1 MRSSVSPESLQ
12 AWLAERVAAH
22 AGVPVEQISPEVDL
36 GRYGL
41 DSVEAFTVCCEIE
54 DFLDVSLDPTLLWDH
69 PTIDA
74 LSAYL
79 LGTVL
84 RGTGE
89 Q

>member
-1 MRSSVSPESLQ
+1 MRSSVSPEGLQ
-12 AWLAERVAAH
+12 AWLAERVATH
-22 AGVPVEQISPEVDL
+22 ARLPVEQISPEVDL

-41 DSVEAFTVCCEIE
+41 DSVEAFAVCCEIE
-54 DFLDVSLDPTLLWDH
+54 DHLDVSLDPALLWDH

-74 LSAYL
+74 LSEYL